1 MDLLFHMLIP
11 FMLAIIAG
19 VDQRKALMLA
29 PIAIIP
35 DLDLLLTGHRVY
47 LHSIFIP
54 LTIILISLLLRLKQK
69 NPHHTLVVLAALYY
83 LSHLLLDISGP
94 VAILWPLTTVGYGID
109 IGITVSQTSVFPT
122 IRPYLSLSVEE
133 IPLPNVVTE
142 GAIATPQ
149 SIIIGVLFFVV
160 LVFTYRD
167 KIPRF
172 NMKP

>member
-19 VDQRKALMLA
+19 VDPKKALLLT

-54 LTIILISLLLRLKQK
+54 LTIILISLLLKLKQK
-69 NPHHTLVVLAALYY
+69 NPHHNLLVLASLYY
-83 LSHLLLDISGP
+83 LSHLLLDLSGP
-94 VAILWPLTTVGYGID
+94 VAILWPLTTVGYGIA
-109 IGITVSQTSVFPT
+109 IGITVSQTSIFPT
-122 IRPYLSLSVEE
+122 IQPYLSLNVEE

-149 SIIIGVLFFVV
+149 SITIALLFFVV

-167 KIPRF
+167 RIPRF
-172 NMKP
+172 YTSS